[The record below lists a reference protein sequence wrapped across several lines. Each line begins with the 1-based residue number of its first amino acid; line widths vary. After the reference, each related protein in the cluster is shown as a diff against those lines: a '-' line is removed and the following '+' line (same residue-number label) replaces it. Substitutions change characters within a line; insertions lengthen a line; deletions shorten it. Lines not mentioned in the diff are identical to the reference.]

1 MNTNIDGS
9 PAGVVAKIGC
19 VPNTV
24 TRSLLITSDS
34 PSLHLSQ
41 NLPIAT
47 LFSSSMNSELLKSLD
62 LIYQPAVLRIQ
73 PIGANL

>member
-9 PAGVVAKIGC
+9 PAGVLAKIGC

-34 PSLHLSQ
+34 TSLHLLSQ
-41 NLPIAT
+41 SLPIER
-47 LFSSSMNSELLKSLD
+47 LVSSFMNSELLKSLG
-62 LIYQPAVLRIQ
+62 LIY
-73 PIGANL
+73 